1 MTKRKYRKEGEEG
14 NKVAWFINNSIWSRT
29 FVERHLRRRSRFF
42 SVSSRYRLRFTPPLP
57 FISGD
62 RGSQPRLCLRYFSFG
77 YAFGIVIYIY
87 ILSACARLRH
97 PREEIWRGMRTFHN
111 RYRVLNVL
119 VSIRHVNFPF
129 TMTSTKISTGF
140 VLYIYIH
147 RSNSLFSSY
156 LPCQV

>member
-1 MTKRKYRKEGEEG
+1 MVHKQFHMVPDVRRAALTTPI
-14 NKVAWFINNSIWSRT
+14 ALLLSFLSISSPLYSPSPLHFRGPRLAAS
-29 FVERHLRRRSRFF
+29 FMP
-42 SVSSRYRLRFTPPLP
+42 SVFLF
-57 FISGD
+57 
-62 RGSQPRLCLRYFSFG
+62 RLCLRNCY
-77 YAFGIVIYIY
+77 IYIY